1 MCGIESGGNRT
12 VVLLHACLFPILI
25 LKIVT
30 GSLFIEFHIH
40 RATYS
45 CGPYFNEA
53 IVCIYVHKY
62 VHVGCCVMLMMKL
75 FLFEAPMIEV

>member
-40 RATYS
+40 HAMYS

-53 IVCIYVHKY
+53 IVCIYVRKY
-62 VHVGCCVMLMMKL
+62 VGYCVMLTMKL